1 MAEARDVFVALDRR
15 KRRRLLLGTAVRT
28 LLATASLLAVYF
40 VVPLGD
46 DAERSAAALGVLAVG
61 LAGFTVVLYRQVRRI
76 LDAPMPGLRAVE
88 SLALVIPLFTVVFA
102 LVYVVMATAEPGS
115 FDEPISRMDALYF
128 TVTVLS
134 TTGFGD
140 ITAQTDLAR
149 AVVTLQMV
157 LDLILIGLVAR
168 LLLGAS
174 KIGAE
179 RRRAE
184 RSTGTAPSAPPGERP
199 PLGSS

>member
-1 MAEARDVFVALDRR
+1 MDKRQ
-15 KRRRLLLGTAVRT
+15 RRRLLLGTAGRA
-28 LLATASLLAVYF
+28 LSATVLLLAVYF
-40 VVPLGD
+40 FVPIGADADTSATAIAILAAGLLGF
-46 DAERSAAALGVLAVG
+46 L
-61 LAGFTVVLYRQVRRI
+61 VVLYRQVRRI
-76 LDAPMPGLRAVE
+76 VEAPMPGLRAVE

-102 LVYVVMATAEPGS
+102 LVYVVLATAEPAS
-115 FDEPISRMDALYF
+115 FDESLSRMDALYF

-149 AVVTLQMV
+149 AVVTVQMV

-184 RSTGTAPSAPPGERP
+184 RSEASPSTAI
-199 PLGSS
+199 SSDGPADDVA